1 MSDDALRSSEA
12 EGVPAL
18 HRLVEVA
25 NRNSGQSR
33 HIRRFLLGLY
43 NGSEWPFE
51 LNRLR
56 ALDRDLQVDAL
67 VVLRMD
73 MTPRQ
78 EVHHYIEDGNDVFLA
93 WWAQERQADDADAK
107 PRPTGPG
114 M

>member
-1 MSDDALRSSEA
+1 MSDDTLRSSEA

-18 HRLVEVA
+18 HRLVVVA

-43 NGSEWPFE
+43 NAPEWPVE

-56 ALDRDLQVDAL
+56 ALDSSLQADVLA
-67 VVLRMD
+67 VLRMD
-73 MTPRQ
+73 MTARQ
-78 EVHHYIEDGNDVFLA
+78 EVHHYVEDGNHVFLE
-93 WWAQERQADDADAK
+93 WWEQERQADDAAAQ